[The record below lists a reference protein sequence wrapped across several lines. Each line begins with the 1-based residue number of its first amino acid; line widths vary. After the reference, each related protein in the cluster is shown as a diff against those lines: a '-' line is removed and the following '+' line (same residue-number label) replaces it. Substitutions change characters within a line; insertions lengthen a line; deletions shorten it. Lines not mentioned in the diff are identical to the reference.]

1 MKKSLILMIE
11 EMTGVFCAEASAL
24 GGEPAYFAVRA
35 LQSAWRG

>member
-11 EMTGVFCAEASAL
+11 ERRVDLSDEADAL
-24 GGEPAYFAVRA
+24 GGESAYFAVRA